1 LEIIRGSS
9 GCRPGW
15 GVVGCGGH
23 VGGQV
28 GDRYEEG
35 DVWVRG
41 ADRSRETEE
50 GG

>member
-1 LEIIRGSS
+1 LKVIRGSR
-9 GCRPGW
+9 GCRAGW

-23 VGGQV
+23 I

-41 ADRSRETEE
+41 ADGSREAEE